1 MFSSLS
7 LSDKAI
13 MDISI
18 LLILIIFCIREF
30 VVSLLIIFKGKKY
43 KLSAVLL
50 FWPIVLIIKAFS
62 RKEYERI
69 LRNYYKRIRFFAF
82 SSVFGAVLSIWI
94 FIRALMDSIGM

>member
-1 MFSSLS
+1 MFPNLFLS
-7 LSDKAI
+7 TKAI
-13 MDISI
+13 MDVSF

-62 RKEYERI
+62 REEYDRI
-69 LRNYYKRIRFFAF
+69 LRNYYRRIRFFAF
-82 SSVFGAVLSIWI
+82 SSLFGSVFLVIT
-94 FIRALMDSIGM
+94 FVQALKNSIGS